1 MAGDYLP
8 LELVHAHLPANPP
21 PPNSIRTVNATDN
34 SRPRSTDSPLH
45 REHAS
50 SAALHPTLNVQARV
64 IDNGHVLELRQLDL
78 HRSQAG
84 EPLRVAFDQ
93 PLLDLGQ
100 YCMSTDVN
108 GISIFVSTAFTIYR
122 LRFSVRKQKVLFE
135 TGAGWLDSWT
145 PEEEGFV
152 RPLAALHDGAV
163 ATTRPDGS
171 LVRIECGDTGGKSN
185 S

>member
-1 MAGDYLP
+1 
-8 LELVHAHLPANPP
+8 
-21 PPNSIRTVNATDN
+21 
-34 SRPRSTDSPLH
+34 
-45 REHAS
+45 
-50 SAALHPTLNVQARV
+50 
-64 IDNGHVLELRQLDL
+64 
-78 HRSQAG
+78 
-84 EPLRVAFDQ
+84 
-93 PLLDLGQ
+93 
-100 YCMSTDVN
+100 MSTDVN